1 MQSIEEILLDF
12 KSNRNYK
19 YSSNLIAQDS
29 SHIKDLLKYCLT
41 LKYPFPQYSSWLLTH
56 VTENYF
62 DKVLPFHSIII
73 DTFLACKEPSTQRNL
88 CNVLTRFPKIEYR
101 EGELLNAYLDFL
113 QNSETKVALKVYSMY
128 QIVPFLKTYPE
139 IKSEFQ
145 GIIETEMQRET
156 AAFISAGRKVLKQLA
171 KN

>member
-1 MQSIEEILLDF
+1 MQPIEEILLDF

-19 YSSNLIAQDS
+19 YSASLIAQNDYY
-29 SHIKDLLKYCLT
+29 IEDLLKYSLT
-41 LKYPFPQYSSWLLTH
+41 STYPYPQYSSWLLTH

-62 DKVLPFHSIII
+62 DKVLPFHSRII

-101 EGELLNAYLDFL
+101 DGELLNAYFDFL

-139 IKSEFQ
+139 IKSEFK
-145 GIIETEMQRET
+145 GIIEAGMQRET
-156 AAFISAGRKVLKQLA
+156 AAFVAAGRKVLKQLA